1 LPCPSGWGIIKA
13 RSYKKMSEELF
24 DIQPEKVTLKIKGKE
39 REIRFAF
46 SSWAKLEQAYN
57 GLSNLDKILKDL
69 DEIPYT
75 TILKVLWFGIV
86 DKEGLDAETYLDEY
100 TIKDVPYI
108 TEVFNKA
115 IFGSLP
121 KADNSK
127 KEVEA

>member
-1 LPCPSGWGIIKA
+1 
-13 RSYKKMSEELF
+13 MSEELF

-39 REIRFAF
+39 REVRFAF
-46 SSWAKLEQAYN
+46 SSWAKLEQEYN

-86 DKEGLDAETYLDEY
+86 DTEGLDSETYLDEY